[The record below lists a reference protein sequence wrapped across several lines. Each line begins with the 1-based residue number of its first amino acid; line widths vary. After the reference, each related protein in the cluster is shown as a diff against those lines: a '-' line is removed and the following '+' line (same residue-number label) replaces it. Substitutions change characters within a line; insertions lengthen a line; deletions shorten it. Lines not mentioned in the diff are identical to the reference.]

1 VATKR
6 GKSSGPVKRSVTP
19 KSRPVAKKGGRP
31 APPSRTQAV
40 LTKAAAPAVKAAPVR
55 RAAAAVV
62 VVTLLERAE
71 RLRDDILRSKTTHPD
86 PWGYTAKAR
95 GWGQRAQALVDE
107 LASRGDSAQ
116 LERSVETLTAE
127 VTGDRDFQ
135 AARRL
140 F

>member
-1 VATKR
+1 MPVVAMTR
-6 GKSSGPVKRSVTP
+6 EMGSLGSAIARE
-19 KSRPVAKKGGRP
+19 
-31 APPSRTQAV
+31 
-40 LTKAAAPAVKAAPVR
+40 AAR
-55 RAAAAVV
+55 R
-62 VVTLLERAE
+62 LGYEF
-71 RLRDDILRSKTTHPD
+71 LRDDILRSKTTHPD

-116 LERSVETLTAE
+116 LERSVEALTAE
-127 VTGDRDFQ
+127 VSGDRDFQ

>member
-1 VATKR
+1 MI
-6 GKSSGPVKRSVTP
+6 
-19 KSRPVAKKGGRP
+19 
-31 APPSRTQAV
+31 
-40 LTKAAAPAVKAAPVR
+40 
-55 RAAAAVV
+55 
-62 VVTLLERAE
+62 TLLERVE

-86 PWGYTAKAR
+86 PWSYTAKAR

-107 LASRGDSAQ
+107 LARRGESAS
-116 LERSVETLTAE
+116 LERSVEALAGE